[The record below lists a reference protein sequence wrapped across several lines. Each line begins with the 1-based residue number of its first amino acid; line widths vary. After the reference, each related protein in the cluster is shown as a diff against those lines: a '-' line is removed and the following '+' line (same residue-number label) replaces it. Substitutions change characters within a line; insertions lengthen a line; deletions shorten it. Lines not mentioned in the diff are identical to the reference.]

1 MCKFT
6 MGVCFTIC
14 AIRVAATVVCAIPR
28 CGSNLLTDGLHATR
42 RAGVPKQFFL
52 AKFESRYGADH
63 GLGSH
68 PRLRSCT
75 CAASSRAKTTSNEVF
90 GFKLMSWYL
99 DDFLLRLRGARVFG
113 EAGTG
118 DLDLLQNAF
127 PRLRFV
133 HVVRR
138 HKLRQAL
145 STARALQTG
154 LWKIQKGKTPLR
166 EPQFDP
172 ELIEQCLQR
181 GRAARKAMAKF
192 FSDGSASIP
201 SVSNTKDY
209 AKIMQATI
217 RAVLDFLQISLPRNA
232 RIGPART
239 VRQADE
245 ISRIWEERFLTE
257 RPASCPPAQALP
269 SCITRTKK

>member
-1 MCKFT
+1 
-6 MGVCFTIC
+6 MGGLFHKLRHPRRCY
-14 AIRVAATVVCAIPR
+14 VVCAIPR

-63 GLGSH
+63 GLDPASDY
-68 PRLRSCT
+68 
-75 CAASSRAKTTSNEVF
+75 AAYVRGIVQSKTTSNEVF

-99 DDFLLRLRGARVFG
+99 DDFLSRLRGAGVFG
-113 EAGTG
+113 DAGTS

-154 LWKIQKGKTPLR
+154 LWKVQEGK
-166 EPQFDP
+166 DP
-172 ELIEQCLQR
+172 
-181 GRAARKAMAKF
+181 F
-192 FSDGSASIP
+192 
-201 SVSNTKDY
+201 
-209 AKIMQATI
+209 
-217 RAVLDFLQISLPRNA
+217 
-232 RIGPART
+232 ART
-239 VRQADE
+239 AVRP
-245 ISRIWEERFLTE
+245 RIDR
-257 RPASCPPAQALP
+257 AMS
-269 SCITRTKK
+269 